1 MPCPGGWHVAVNQRE
16 SQSASGRVQFSG
28 LERETLKNE
37 EIKREMM
44 LYIRKIQI
52 SLVQN
57 KSRTIYVIAVKQY

>member
-1 MPCPGGWHVAVNQRE
+1 MAVNQRE
-16 SQSASGRVQFSG
+16 SQNASGRVQFSG

-44 LYIRKIQI
+44 LYFRKIQI

-57 KSRTIYVIAVKQY
+57 KSRTIYGTAVKQY

>member
-1 MPCPGGWHVAVNQRE
+1 MAVN
-16 SQSASGRVQFSG
+16 QSASGRVQFSG

-57 KSRTIYVIAVKQY
+57 KRRTIYGIAVKQY